1 MDYTSPWK
9 LNFFAR
15 YGAFELPFTH
25 ISKSRVKTPRGE
37 GRGETSKE
45 DTAGGKRLRV
55 IWPAAL
61 GDGVACA
68 GRRASSSVKR
78 DPRQRV
84 GSSSHIPT
92 DVRREQNAPRSRTH
106 KRARRHSKMSHGR
119 LLNTDNSCTC
129 TRSRRGAP
137 LSQSTFARSHKGA
150 GRICRPPSVRLH
162 LLPFFFS
169 TRLMLELNEPFDLI

>member
-1 MDYTSPWK
+1 M
-9 LNFFAR
+9 
-15 YGAFELPFTH
+15 H
-25 ISKSRVKTPRGE
+25 
-37 GRGETSKE
+37 
-45 DTAGGKRLRV
+45 V

-61 GDGVACA
+61 SDGVACA
-68 GRRASSSVKR
+68 GWRVSSSVKR

-92 DVRREQNAPRSRTH
+92 DVCREQNAPQSRTH
-106 KRARRHSKMSHGR
+106 KHARRHSKMSHRR

-162 LLPFFFS
+162 LLPFFFHPS
-169 TRLMLELNEPFDLI
+169 DAGIKWALWPHIKKGGQKQNETKNKALSFFCHCYFAESFVNDRK